1 VKISLIHALSLR
13 FPEIPRKELFARI
26 LCGEV
31 FVSGERV
38 RDPALKVAESCEPAF
53 APRRRFVSRGGEKLD
68 FVLGKWNI
76 DCKGRSF
83 IDAGCSTGGFSD
95 CLLQRG
101 ATEVIAIDVGYNQL
115 DYRLRKDKR
124 IILFERTNIF
134 DLRDKIQGLKPAAA
148 VMDLSFRSLRHAAY
162 FLLGIVEESW
172 IIALVKPQFEWR
184 NPDKDFDGVVY
195 RKESRYK
202 IVLDT
207 MKDLWQEGAFTT
219 EIASSP
225 VLGSKGNIEYFFHLK
240 RSEEAPYPDMQKRL
254 KEVVLEGISG

>member
-1 VKISLIHALSLR
+1 MKNSLIHVLSLR

-31 FVSGERV
+31 LVRGGRV
-38 RDPALKVAESCEPAF
+38 RDPALKVADNCELAF

-68 FVLGKWNI
+68 FALDKWNI
-76 DCKGRSF
+76 DCKDRSF

-101 ATEVIAIDVGYNQL
+101 ATEVVAVDVGYNLL
-115 DYRLRKDKR
+115 DYRLRRDKR

-134 DLRDKIQGLKPAAA
+134 DLRDKIHGLKPAAA
-148 VMDLSFRSLRHAAY
+148 VMDLSFRSLRCAAS
-162 FLLGIVEESW
+162 FLLGIVAEGW

-184 NPDKDFDGVVY
+184 NPDKDFNGIVY

-202 IVLDT
+202 IVLNT
-207 MKDLWQEGAFTT
+207 MKDLWQEGVFTT
-219 EIASSP
+219 GIATSP
-225 VLGSKGNIEYFFHLK
+225 LLGSKGNTEYFFYLK
-240 RSEEAPYPDMQKRL
+240 SPEEASYPAMQKRL
-254 KEVVLEGISG
+254 EEEVLEGISG

>member
-31 FVSGERV
+31 IVSGEKV
-38 RDPALKVAESCEPAF
+38 RDPALKVAESCKLAF
-53 APRRRFVSRGGEKLD
+53 AARRRFVSRGGEKLD
-68 FVLGKWNI
+68 FILDKWNI

-101 ATEVIAIDVGYNQL
+101 AVEVIAVDVGYNQV
-115 DYRLRKDKR
+115 DYRLRNDKR
-124 IILFERTNIF
+124 IILLERTNIF
-134 DLRDKIQGLKPAAA
+134 DIRDKIHGLKPDAAA
-148 VMDLSFRSLRHAAY
+148 MDLSFRSLRRAAS
-162 FLLGIVEESW
+162 FLLGIVEEGW
-172 IIALVKPQFEWR
+172 IIALVKPQFEWQ

-195 RKESRYK
+195 SKESRYK

-207 MKDLWQEGAFTT
+207 MKDLWREGAFTT
-219 EIASSP
+219 GIESSP
-225 VLGSKGNIEYFFHLK
+225 VLGSKGNTEYFFHLK
-240 RSEEAPYPDMQKRL
+240 RSEEAPYSDMQKRL
-254 KEVVLEGISG
+254 EEAVLEGIPG